1 MGSVVILI
9 IIVAASLICVR
20 AGAIALE
27 LTGMERDKARF
38 QALSAFTNTG
48 FTTRETEEITNFPLR
63 RKIVTVLIVLGH
75 AGTVSVIA
83 TFATSLLQQEPLYTL
98 MNLGII
104 VLSLYLMYRLAL
116 WRGLTAR
123 MREFFRRR
131 LLKHYGLRQPSVEEM
146 LKVNEGFGVV
156 RLVIQEGSPL
166 IGHPL
171 AKLGLKRKKVQ
182 ILSILRGEDAITV
195 PGGEDF
201 LLEGDAVI
209 CYGDMA
215 IATSLFHGEPTKSA
229 LLKSTEMADRNRE
242 EI

>member
-9 IIVAASLICVR
+9 IIVVASLICVR

-48 FTTRETEEITNFPLR
+48 FTTRETVEITNFPVR

-83 TFATSLLQQEPLYTL
+83 TFATAILQREPLYTM

-104 VLSLYLMYRLAL
+104 IAALYLIYRLAL

-123 MREFFRRR
+123 MREFFRRQ
-131 LLKHYGLRQPSVEEM
+131 LLKRYELCCPSLEEM

-166 IGHPL
+166 VGHPL
-171 AKLGLKRKKVQ
+171 SKLGLKTKKVQ
-182 ILSILRGEDAITV
+182 ILSILRGEESIAI

-201 LLEGDAVI
+201 LLAGDVVI

-215 IATSLFHGEPTKSA
+215 EATSLFHIERGKSA
-229 LLKSTEMADRNRE
+229 PMERE
-242 EI
+242 TASS

>member
-48 FTTRETEEITNFPLR
+48 FTTRETEEITNFPIR

-104 VLSLYLMYRLAL
+104 ILSLYLMYRLAL

-123 MREFFRRR
+123 MSEFFRRQ
-131 LLKHYGLRQPSVEEM
+131 LSKHYGLRQPSVEEM

-166 IGHPL
+166 VGHPL
-171 AKLGLKRKKVQ
+171 AKLGLKTKKVQ
-182 ILSILRGEDAITV
+182 ILSILRGEEAITV

-201 LLEGDAVI
+201 LLEGDVVI

-215 IATSLFHGEPTKSA
+215 AATSLFNTESGKS
-229 LLKSTEMADRNRE
+229 
-242 EI
+242 

>member
-1 MGSVVILI
+1 MGSVIILI
-9 IIVAASLICVR
+9 TIVVASLICVR

-48 FTTRETEEITNFPLR
+48 FTTRETEEITNFPVR

-83 TFATSLLQQEPLYTL
+83 TFATSLLQREPLYTA

-104 VLSLYLMYRLAL
+104 IVSLYLIYRLAL
-116 WRGLTAR
+116 WQGLTAR
-123 MREFFRRR
+123 MREFFRRQ
-131 LLKHYGLRQPSVEEM
+131 LLKRYELCCPSLEEM
-146 LKVNEGFGVV
+146 LKVIEGFGVV

-166 IGHPL
+166 VGRPL
-171 AKLGLKRKKVQ
+171 SELGLKTKKVQ
-182 ILSILRGEDAITV
+182 ILSILRGGEAITV

-201 LLEGDAVI
+201 LLAGDVVI
-209 CYGDMA
+209 CYGDEA
-215 IATSLFHGEPTKSA
+215 AATSLFYVEPGTSA
-229 LLKSTEMADRNRE
+229 PPERE
-242 EI
+242 TASS

>member
-1 MGSVVILI
+1 MGSVIILI
-9 IIVAASLICVR
+9 TIVIASLVCVR

-48 FTTRETEEITNFPLR
+48 FTTRETEEITNFPIR
-63 RKIVTVLIVLGH
+63 RKIVTLLIVFGH

-83 TFATSLLQQEPLYTL
+83 TFATSILQREPFSTM

-104 VLSLYLMYRLAL
+104 IVALYVIYRLAL
-116 WRGLTAR
+116 WRGLNAR
-123 MREFFRRR
+123 MREFFRGQ
-131 LLKHYGLRQPSVEEM
+131 LLTRYGLCCPSLEEM

-166 IGHPL
+166 VGRPL
-171 AKLGLKRKKVQ
+171 SKLELKKKKVQ
-182 ILSILRGEDAITV
+182 ILSILRGEEAIAV

-201 LLEGDAVI
+201 LLAGDVVI
-209 CYGDMA
+209 CYGDMVA
-215 IATSLFHGEPTKSA
+215 ATTLFHMERDIPDPLEGVT
-229 LLKSTEMADRNRE
+229 T
-242 EI
+242 

>member
-9 IIVAASLICVR
+9 TIVVASLICVR

-27 LTGMERDKARF
+27 LTGMEQDKARF

-48 FTTRETEEITNFPLR
+48 FTTRETEEITNFPVR
-63 RKIVTVLIVLGH
+63 RKIITVLIILGH

-83 TFATSLLQQEPLYTL
+83 TFATSLLQREPLNTV

-104 VLSLYLMYRLAL
+104 MTSLYVIYRLAL

-123 MREFFRRR
+123 MREFFRHQ
-131 LLKHYGLRQPSVEEM
+131 LLKRYGLCCPSLEEM

-166 IGHPL
+166 VGHPL
-171 AKLGLKRKKVQ
+171 SKLKLKTKKVQ
-182 ILSILRGEDAITV
+182 ILSILRGEEVIAV

-201 LLEGDAVI
+201 LLARDVVI

-215 IATSLFHGEPTKSA
+215 MATSLFHVAPG
-229 LLKSTEMADRNRE
+229 
-242 EI
+242 

>member
-9 IIVAASLICVR
+9 TIVVASLICVR

-48 FTTRETEEITNFPLR
+48 FTTRETEEITNFPVR

-83 TFATSLLQQEPLYTL
+83 TFATSMLQREPLYTA

-104 VLSLYLMYRLAL
+104 IVSLYVIYRLAL
-116 WRGLTAR
+116 WQGLTAR
-123 MREFFRRR
+123 MREFVRRQ
-131 LLKHYGLRQPSVEEM
+131 LLNRYALCCPSLEEM

-156 RLVIQEGSPL
+156 RLIIPEGSPL
-166 IGHPL
+166 IGAPL
-171 AKLGLKRKKVQ
+171 SRMGLKTKKVQ
-182 ILSILRGEDAITV
+182 ILSILRGEETIAV
-195 PGGEDF
+195 PRGEDF
-201 LLEGDAVI
+201 LMAGDVVI
-209 CYGDMA
+209 CYGNMA
-215 IATSLFHGEPTKSA
+215 AATSLFHAQPD
-229 LLKSTEMADRNRE
+229 KSTSLE
-242 EI
+242 

>member
-9 IIVAASLICVR
+9 IIVVASLICVR

-48 FTTRETEEITNFPLR
+48 FTTRETEEITNFPVR

-83 TFATSLLQQEPLYTL
+83 TFATSILQREPLSVV
-98 MNLGII
+98 MNFGII
-104 VLSLYLMYRLAL
+104 IVSLYVIYRLAL

-123 MREFFRRR
+123 MREFFRRQ
-131 LLKHYGLRQPSVEEM
+131 LLKRYGLCCPSLEEM

-166 IGHPL
+166 VGHPL
-171 AKLGLKRKKVQ
+171 SKLGFKTKKVQ
-182 ILSILRGEDAITV
+182 ILSILRGEEAIAV

-201 LLEGDAVI
+201 LLAGDVVI

-215 IATSLFHGEPTKSA
+215 AATSLFYVEPGKSVP
-229 LLKSTEMADRNRE
+229 LERE
-242 EI
+242 RTSS

>member
-48 FTTRETEEITNFPLR
+48 FTTRETEEITNFPVR

-83 TFATSLLQQEPLYTL
+83 TFATSMLQREPLYTAI
-98 MNLGII
+98 NLGLILI
-104 VLSLYLMYRLAL
+104 SLYLIYRLAL
-116 WRGLTAR
+116 WQGLTAR
-123 MREFFRRR
+123 MREFFRRQ
-131 LLKHYGLRQPSVEEM
+131 LLKRYELCCPSLEEM

-156 RLVIQEGSPL
+156 RLVIPEGSPL
-166 IGHPL
+166 VGHPL
-171 AKLGLKRKKVQ
+171 SQLDLKTNKVQ
-182 ILSILRGEDAITV
+182 ILSILRGEETITV
-195 PGGEDF
+195 PRGEDF
-201 LLEGDAVI
+201 LLTGDIVI

-215 IATSLFHGEPTKSA
+215 AATSLFHKEPGE
-229 LLKSTEMADRNRE
+229 STPLARE
-242 EI
+242 TISS

>member
-9 IIVAASLICVR
+9 IIVVASLVCVR

-48 FTTRETEEITNFPLR
+48 FTTRETEEITNFPIR

-83 TFATSLLQQEPLYTL
+83 TFATSMLQREPLYTA

-104 VLSLYLMYRLAL
+104 LVSLYLIYRLAL
-116 WRGLTAR
+116 WQGLTAR
-123 MREFFRRR
+123 MREFFRNQ
-131 LLKHYGLRQPSVEEM
+131 LLKRYELCCPSLEEM

-156 RLVIQEGSPL
+156 RLVIPKGSPL
-166 IGHPL
+166 IGSPL
-171 AKLGLKRKKVQ
+171 FKLELKKKKVQ
-182 ILSILRGEDAITV
+182 ILSILRGQEAIAV
-195 PGGEDF
+195 PRGEDF
-201 LLEGDAVI
+201 LLAGDVVI

-215 IATSLFHGEPTKSA
+215 VATSLFHTEPGKSA
-229 LLKSTEMADRNRE
+229 LLERE
-242 EI
+242 TTSS